1 MSSEKGTERGGMG
14 EALAGPDPWPRHGS
28 GRESSQR
35 RGGVGSRPKGLG
47 YVDDAG
53 GRRWLESGG
62 SAVGIGG
69 MAYAPPP

>member
-1 MSSEKGTERGGMG
+1 MSSEKGTERAGKGG
-14 EALAGPDPWPRHGS
+14 ALASVTGQVGRVGS
-28 GRESSQR
+28 
-35 RGGVGSRPKGLG
+35 GGVGSRPKGLG
-47 YVDDAG
+47 YVDDVG